1 MGGSYQG
8 TIELLDTHIGEGVG
22 VMIHPVQYQAMQPKN
37 MKYRFNWNAPILY
50 SKHEKGVYY
59 HAGNHLFKTKD
70 MGKSWEVIS
79 PDLTTHDTVKMGL
92 SGYPYTNEGA
102 GGENYCTITYV
113 MESDKE
119 NGVIYTGSDDGLVHV
134 TRDGGKSWINIT
146 PKDLGEAVVNA
157 IEVSPH
163 DPATVY
169 VAAHKYKLNDFT
181 PFAYKSNDYGKT
193 WTKIVNGIPYGA
205 CVRVVREDDTRKGLL
220 YAGTET
226 GLYISYDDGASWTN
240 FQRNLPVTPITDL
253 KVHQN
258 NLIAATQGRS
268 FWILDELQPIRSF
281 DPSAVVKLSLLPIP
295 TAHRISGY
303 SIFDS
308 NGEEKAKYPITTA
321 SNPATGA
328 VLYYQLPD
336 SVKSLTIDIKNQNG
350 EVVRSFSNKPKS
362 SNSNNSFRN
371 EPVLSVKKGLN
382 RFAWNLRRQGMPTID
397 NVYIEGSYAGR
408 KIVPGTYTVTLT
420 ADGAQ
425 QSTTLVLKADPRIN
439 ASAADFA
446 AQDELLAK
454 LEQDVTD
461 IHVAVTRMRGLSK
474 QIKDMVKLVEQD
486 NSKSDVVS
494 MGNEIVKKMSI
505 WEEKLIQPKSQAY
518 DDVINFVNKLSANII
533 FVHGELNG
541 TIPYVTAGQKA
552 RYAELHAEW
561 LVYKKEMDELLSKDV
576 AELNAKCKALAVS
589 NVMLPE

>member
-1 MGGSYQG
+1 
-8 TIELLDTHIGEGVG
+8 
-22 VMIHPVQYQAMQPKN
+22 
-37 MKYRFNWNAPILY
+37 
-50 SKHEKGVYY
+50 
-59 HAGNHLFKTKD
+59 
-70 MGKSWEVIS
+70 
-79 PDLTTHDTVKMGL
+79 
-92 SGYPYTNEGA
+92 
-102 GGENYCTITYV
+102 

-146 PKDLGEAVVNA
+146 PKDLGEALVNA

-205 CVRVVREDDTRKGLL
+205 CVRVIREDDTRKGLL

-226 GLYISYDDGASWTN
+226 GLFISYDDGANWMN

-268 FWILDELQPIRSF
+268 FWVLDELQPIRSF
-281 DPSAVVKLSLLPIP
+281 DPSAVTKLSLLPIP

-308 NGEEKAKYPITTA
+308 NGEEKSKYPITTA
-321 SNPATGA
+321 ANPATGA
-328 VLYYQLPD
+328 VMYYQLPD
-336 SVKSLTIDIKNQNG
+336 SVKSLTIEIKNQNG

-371 EPVLSVKKGLN
+371 EPVLTTKKGLN

-408 KIVPGTYTVTLT
+408 KIVPGTYSVTLT
-420 ADGAQ
+420 ADGVQ

-494 MGNEIVKKMSI
+494 MGNDIVKKMSI

-552 RYAELHAEW
+552 RYAELHSEW
-561 LVYKKEMDELLSKDV
+561 LVYKKEMEELLSKDV